1 MEERTTDACGPVGG
15 ERAMD
20 ALIGRALEA
29 LEPHGFTSLV
39 YDYSPVPLSHD
50 GRLITPN
57 LLRTRNLPDSFSAFW
72 LNDGYYQLDL
82 VQLVAIETFAPFAW
96 SHQGDSGRILDRAWS
111 AAQQPVVR
119 YLRDTR
125 LTCGVT
131 VPIHMPA
138 GELAT
143 FTAIRMDPEPHFARD
158 AERQRWDIARIA
170 HAFHEAVVPGFDD
183 KVRTCRHVR
192 LTPRERECLQLCA
205 EGLTAKQIAAR
216 LGRSVPT
223 VNLHLESATRRLGAR
238 NRTQAVAR
246 AAHYRLLEVA

>member
-1 MEERTTDACGPVGG
+1 MEERAIEASRPASGGP
-15 ERAMD
+15 AMD
-20 ALIGRALEA
+20 LHIGRALDA
-29 LEPHGFTSLV
+29 LEPYGFTSLV
-39 YDYSPVPLSHD
+39 YDYAPVPLSHD

-57 LLRTRNLPDSFSAFW
+57 LLRTRNLPDSFAEFW

-96 SHQGDSGRILDRAWS
+96 SHQGDSGRILDRPWS

-119 YLRDTR
+119 YLRDAR

-143 FTAIRMDPEPHFARD
+143 FTAIRMDPERDFASD
-158 AERQRWDIARIA
+158 AERGRWAIARIA
-170 HAFHEAVVPGFDD
+170 QEFHAAVLPGFDAAT
-183 KVRTCRHVR
+183 RTCRHVR

-223 VNLHLESATRRLGAR
+223 VNLHLESATKRLGAR
-238 NRTQAVAR
+238 NKTQAVAR